1 MKFTTASAFAILSAF
16 ATGSFAAPAQP
27 SERAGPSGHLSS
39 PAGGTTIQTTDTG
52 NGGIWMEYI
61 GVNQNY
67 GNTYALTY
75 SVAAFLVSP
84 NGQEQYFLTNGEAVN
99 PKTGKINAFLKTP
112 RGACGDF
119 DFVIVETQYYRGQV
133 IDFKSQAPRL
143 HINCAVTP

>member
-1 MKFTTASAFAILSAF
+1 
-16 ATGSFAAPAQP
+16 
-27 SERAGPSGHLSS
+27 
-39 PAGGTTIQTTDTG
+39 
-52 NGGIWMEYI
+52 MEYI

-84 NGQEQYFLTNGEAVN
+84 NGQEQYFVSINPICSNVAELVRRPYCCFQLTNGEAVN